1 MSQVTLKRLIGTALV
16 DREFCDGLMNGQRCT
31 LLAGFDLT
39 PEEYDVVASLETESV
54 HELVSSVHDWLKDQE
69 APIPTHMDCSPVQAL

>member
-16 DREFCDGLMNGQRCT
+16 DREFCDGLMNGKRCT

-39 PEEYDVVASLETESV
+39 QEEYDVVASSETESV
-54 HELVSSVHDWLKDQE
+54 QELASCVHDWLKDQE
-69 APIPTHMDCSPVQAL
+69 APIPSAMDCSIVQAL